1 MRTTAHVAGNRYVKM
16 NNTQDNKQD
25 DKLARAKKRVDEI
38 KGFYIH
44 LTIYLIVNSFIII
57 NIGLQNFGNA
67 NEFWSFPTFVTP
79 FFWGIGLAFH
89 ALNTFKK
96 DRIFG
101 KKWEERM
108 IQKYIDKD
116 KREAEKYK

>member
-1 MRTTAHVAGNRYVKM
+1 MENKL
-16 NNTQDNKQD
+16 NNPEE
-25 DKLARAKKRVDEI
+25 DKLKRAKKQVEEI

-44 LTIYLIVNSFIII
+44 LTIYVIVNTFIII

-89 ALNTFKK
+89 ALNTFK
-96 DRIFG
+96 RNRLFG

-108 IQKYIDKD
+108 IQKYMEEDK
-116 KREAEKYK
+116 KEAEKYK